1 MNDKAKR
8 VKYLRA
14 LEKAANRFALAL
26 KKEDFSDGI
35 FASSIE
41 QNLKLL
47 NKCEPVYLDS
57 TYSKELEN
65 FVNLCCFSQLD
76 RFELISKFNTL
87 EKIKKQNQY
96 KKTKHKNQLYDN
108 LFS

>member
-26 KKEDFSDGI
+26 KKESFSKEL
-35 FASSIE
+35 FALSIE
-41 QNLKLL
+41 QNLKLI
-47 NKCEPVYLDS
+47 NKCEATYLDS

-65 FVNLCCFSQLD
+65 FVNLCCFSELD
-76 RFELISKFNTL
+76 KDELIIKFNNL

-96 KKTKHKNQLYDN
+96 KKSKHKNQIYND